1 VGAEILAAIA
11 AANSAFKLLSKTARS
26 VSSVADDID
35 NVNRGIGQ
43 TLDKFWAAK
52 ELLSAHEKKAKTP
65 SRVERIFRQSE
76 VADNAAEIV
85 FARDDLNKKEQALK
99 EIMIYSGRGD
109 LYTDLQK
116 ERRKIR
122 QEKARKA
129 AQAAKDRAFFIDCCF
144 IAGVVVLFGVALWV
158 FVMFIT

>member
-1 VGAEILAAIA
+1 MGAEILAAIA

-65 SRVERIFRQSE
+65 SRVEPIFRQSE

>member
-1 VGAEILAAIA
+1 MGAEILAAIA

>member
-1 VGAEILAAIA
+1 MAAIA

>member
-1 VGAEILAAIA
+1 MGAEILAAIA

-85 FARDDLNKKEQALK
+85 FARDELNKKEQALK

-158 FVMFIT
+158 FVMLIT

>member
-1 VGAEILAAIA
+1 LAAIA